1 MAQRCSSEE
10 LGILGASFFFKHDEA
25 ERTKAENVF
34 PKIAL
39 DLAAYNR
46 ELSYEIASELSQPD
60 SLISG
65 LDRQFE
71 AYIAGPIQRSHTIT
85 PIVIIIDAIDEC
97 SHDDDDHRAQLLDI
111 IAREGPKLPSNVRII
126 IFSQPE
132 EDIVDAFQTFQRHD
146 LELDSSPNQTDLVK
160 YVSRTFSDMASSKAL
175 QRRGIIPPWPKDELR
190 QEFVKRTAGLFIW
203 AKTALEYIKHSWDPD
218 AVLLS
223 LVKESIAGR
232 GAQDSLYTLYKR
244 ALDSIEY
251 IDQPTF
257 AHEFRIVVGTLIVSR
272 NPLSITTISQLIG
285 DELGGR
291 DIRGVL
297 ETMQSVL
304 REIGSDSVPIRLLHS
319 SFSDYLTDR
328 TLCTDELRLIDRP
341 THHALMAQRCLR
353 LMNSTLKRN
362 ICNLPDN
369 LLFDEIDDLSSS
381 VTTNIPPELR
391 YACRYWVDHVT
402 RSEGQEN
409 LLVDLSSKFLHAH
422 SLEWL
427 EVMSLI
433 QETDDVADILQ
444 GLLRWAR
451 LQVSTSKIKSLK
463 LFKV

>member
-1 MAQRCSSEE
+1 
-10 LGILGASFFFKHDEA
+10 
-25 ERTKAENVF
+25 
-34 PKIAL
+34 
-39 DLAAYNR
+39 
-46 ELSYEIASELSQPD
+46 SQPD

-85 PIVIIIDAIDEC
+85 PLVIIIDALDEC
-97 SHDDDDHRAQLLDI
+97 SHDDDDHRAQLLEI
-111 IAREGPKLPSNVRII
+111 IAREGPKLPSN
-126 IFSQPE
+126 
-132 EDIVDAFQTFQRHD
+132 
-146 LELDSSPNQTDLVK
+146 
-160 YVSRTFSDMASSKAL
+160 
-175 QRRGIIPPWPKDELR
+175 
-190 QEFVKRTAGLFIW
+190 
-203 AKTALEYIKHSWDPD
+203 
-218 AVLLS
+218 
-223 LVKESIAGR
+223 
-232 GAQDSLYTLYKR
+232 R

-451 LQVSTSKIKSLK
+451 LQDKADVERTLVKYLAELRHLFHEFGSIISSAGHHIYTSALPFIPSGSLLQPLLTTYHDIPKLSIGRDKTWPPLEILRGHTKVVNAIAFSPDGTRFTSASSDKTLCIWDARTHEPIRRGIKGHEDEVSCLAYS
-463 LFKV
+463 